1 MKFCS
6 LTFADVIFPAMGPE
20 KEIFILVYTNEI
32 LYDIEHLSKV
42 SLQGPLLLTWYNFN
56 PSMDK

>member
-6 LTFADVIFPAMGPE
+6 LFPAMDPE

-32 LYDIEHLSKV
+32 LYEIEHLSKV
-42 SLQGPLLLTWYNFN
+42 RLQGPLLLTCFNFN